1 MIDQY
6 LEENGKIKIWPSKR
20 DKKYAVLAYLSTKF
34 EAEVFYTEKQVNEI
48 IKQWHTFG
56 DFFLLRRELV
66 DKKLIYRT
74 DDGSKYWVEQKL

>member
-1 MIDQY
+1 MIDQF
-6 LEENGKIKIWPSKR
+6 LEENGKIKTWPSKR
-20 DKKYAVLAYLSTKF
+20 DKKYAVLEYLSTKF
-34 EAEVFYTEKQVNEI
+34 EAGIFYTEKQVNEN

-74 DDGSKYWVEQKL
+74 DDGSKYWVEHKL